1 MAIKGYIYKGFPK
14 AVFSVEAAL
23 NLVPSDF
30 GDDMIVIAPDSD
42 QVKRLPTAT
51 GSLPS
56 PMIFGEY
63 SITFNI
69 KKTSPQY
76 QAYKARIA
84 SNTLLDGQV
93 DVYDDTNGHYT
104 FQNLSIK
111 SASFNASGNDA
122 VVQFILQ
129 GNRLI
134 NNDLIAAS

>member
-1 MAIKGYIYKGFPK
+1 
-14 AVFSVEAAL
+14 
-23 NLVPSDF
+23 
-30 GDDMIVIAPDSD
+30 
-42 QVKRLPTAT
+42 
-51 GSLPS
+51 
-56 PMIFGEY
+56 MIFGEY

-84 SNTLLDGQV
+84 SNTLLEGQV